1 VRDLFFVK
9 SWDKGSTVL
18 GADQMAEAITRLGTP
33 ARSIYA
39 PELAGIRN
47 AIFVFIKRADLR
59 HLLAARLAGNRSVL
73 DVQDQVV
80 FRRWISYG
88 LLYDGFI
95 FRNRRQLEDFGN
107 RRRRVVCRTIY
118 QHWDPR
124 YGAHR
129 AGCDGLRLGYLG
141 TRRSISLWGQI
152 PGVEFV
158 GPDAW
163 FIRAPELNA
172 HLCLRET
179 RREWL
184 YKPNAKIA
192 TAAACEAVLLTTP
205 DCSSV
210 EMLGE
215 DYPFYLDGL
224 ETSHGADREALR
236 ASIARGIERLKKAV
250 GGPLWH
256 HALERLRAVKEE
268 STIERTARRYLDLFE
283 DLQ

>member
-1 VRDLFFVK
+1 MRDVFFVK
-9 SWDKGSTVL
+9 CWDKGSTVL
-18 GADQMAEAITRLGTP
+18 GADQMSEAIDRLGTP
-33 ARSIYA
+33 ARSIYSH
-39 PELAGIRN
+39 EIGGIRD
-47 AIFVFIKRADLR
+47 AVFVFVKRAEPR
-59 HLLAARLAGNRSVL
+59 RLLAARLAGNRCVL

-95 FRNRRQLEDFGN
+95 FRNRRQLHDLGN
-107 RRRRVVCRTIY
+107 RRRSVVCRTIY

-129 AGCDGLRLGYLG
+129 AGDDTLRLGYLG
-141 TRRSISLWGQI
+141 TQRSISLWGDI

-163 FIRAPELNA
+163 FDRAPALNA
-172 HLCLRET
+172 HLCLRENL
-179 RREWL
+179 REWL
-184 YKPNAKIA
+184 YKPNAKVA

-224 ETSHGADREALR
+224 EESHGADREALR
-236 ASIARGIERLKKAV
+236 ASVARGIERLREAV
-250 GGPLWH
+250 GGPLWRQ
-256 HALERLRAVKEE
+256 AVERLRAIKADT
-268 STIERTARRYLDLFE
+268 TIERTARRYLEMFE
-283 DLQ
+283 ELR